1 MSEPEFHPCPICST
15 PVPHWIRYPTAVC
28 GNCFDKAC
36 DAQGRKLSFY
46 NVSMSGGFIAVVDET
61 QEEGEDHVC
70 YIEGVKCWADEARF
84 GGIVIELY
92 GRPEPD
98 I

>member
-1 MSEPEFHPCPICST
+1 MTDPEFHPCLICST
-15 PVPHWIRYPTAVC
+15 PVPYWIRYPTAIC
-28 GNCFDKAC
+28 DRCFAKAC

-46 NVSMSGGFIAVVDET
+46 NVSMSGGFKAVVDET
-61 QEEGEDHVC
+61 QEESEDHAR

-84 GGIVIELY
+84 GGIIIELY

>member
-1 MSEPEFHPCPICST
+1 
-15 PVPHWIRYPTAVC
+15 
-28 GNCFDKAC
+28 
-36 DAQGRKLSFY
+36 
-46 NVSMSGGFIAVVDET
+46 VVDET
-61 QEEGEDHVC
+61 QEESEDHAR

-84 GGIVIELY
+84 GGIIIELY